1 MANICDQIYPYGK
14 PCGPAGQGGGA
25 PAVTPVAPPP
35 VVVAPPP
42 VVVVPPPVVVAPP
55 PVFVQPPDGQQNPP
69 GGQPPGGQPPDG
81 QQNPPGGD
89 DTCPPCNSNLPRGPN
104 CPPCGPPVQTFTAMP
119 NPLNTFTPPGN
130 VGQGGNAAPVGNGVQ
145 PPNSANMQ
153 VFIAAQPAAARSL
166 AAQANL
172 ARMSGIPGGLQGTNA
187 VQGRRRY

>member
-42 VVVVPPPVVVAPP
+42 VVVAPP
-55 PVFVQPPDGQQNPP
+55 PVFVQPPPD
-69 GGQPPGGQPPDG
+69 GQPPDG

-130 VGQGGNAAPVGNGVQ
+130 VGQGGNPPGNPSAFPSGNAAPVGNGVQ

-153 VFIAAQPAAARSL
+153 VMIAVQPAAARSL